1 MGALPLDK
9 VEPTDIRATIAR
21 VAKLG
26 LKARSNDV
34 LMYCKQLFRHGVK
47 LNAMSWNPAS
57 PFAIDDAGGA
67 EESRD
72 RALNLEELE
81 QAFECLRN
89 NSDQFSRENYLA
101 VALLL
106 MLGVRKMEL
115 VSAK

>member
-1 MGALPLDK
+1 MQNGWLLVLSQQATVMINKLFIVLD
-9 VEPTDIRATIAR
+9 P
-21 VAKLG
+21 
-26 LKARSNDV
+26 
-34 LMYCKQLFRHGVK
+34 
-47 LNAMSWNPAS
+47 PAS